1 MNTKLDDHADALL
14 EQLEGLSDEVRLK
27 LHLAS
32 VDARDKWRTLEP
44 EIADAKNR
52 AKIVSEASLD
62 ALRDMKKALQKFSA
76 SL

>member
-1 MNTKLDDHADALL
+1 MNTKLDEHADALL

-32 VDARDKWRTLEP
+32 MDARDKWRTLEP
-44 EIADAKNR
+44 EIADAKKR
-52 AKIVSEASLD
+52 AKIASEASLD
-62 ALRDMKKALQKFSA
+62 ALRDMKKALEKFSA